1 MLRLSLVAVLAF
13 LFSCQSS
20 GSEEATTSNQTGT
33 SASSAKESSA
43 RNADEPVQHIV
54 QRTHAFSSDQNP
66 DFFRLALH
74 GNSIT
79 KGKVEFTITTQDG
92 QKIYEENF
100 PAADLEASM
109 VYEMQSPTSP
119 TVSEREAYIIKRMDD
134 FVENTDFVSPA
145 IAPNAP
151 VQASF
156 VNETT
161 WKRIQANPKAIGFK
175 YLLGK
180 EDGRL
185 LVYDSAQK
193 KAVRYGSFG
202 G

>member
-1 MLRLSLVAVLAF
+1 MSKITWVVVLAF

-20 GSEEATTSNQTGT
+20 SSEEATTSVSSNAP
-33 SASSAKESSA
+33 ASSEKESLREESK
-43 RNADEPVQHIV
+43 EPVQHIV
-54 QRTHAFSSDQNP
+54 QRTHLFSSQQQP

-74 GNSIT
+74 GNSIAQ
-79 KGKVEFTITTQDG
+79 GKVEFTITTHDG

-109 VYEMQSPTSP
+109 VYEMQTDSP
-119 TVSEREAYIIKRMDD
+119 TVSEREAYIIKRMDG
-134 FVENTDFVSPA
+134 FVENKDFVSPA

-161 WKRIQANPKAIGFK
+161 WNRIKANPKAIGFK
-175 YLLGK
+175 YLRGK

-185 LVYDSAQK
+185 LVYDPEQK
-193 KAVRYGSFG
+193 KVVRYGSFG